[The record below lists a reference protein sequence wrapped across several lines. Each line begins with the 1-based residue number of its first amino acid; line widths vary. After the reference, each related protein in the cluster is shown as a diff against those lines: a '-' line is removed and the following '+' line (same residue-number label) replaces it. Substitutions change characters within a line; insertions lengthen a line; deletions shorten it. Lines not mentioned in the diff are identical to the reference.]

1 MAKRRGRKQRARRTL
16 RRMGVAAL
24 VLFTVLL
31 WPMGGMVDEAVP
43 GEARSQVLAPEF
55 TPEAATA
62 TAPVLTPS
70 PEPTAT
76 PSPTATPVPEP
87 QEITITFGGDC
98 TLAGDVN
105 KNNTRFQSFVEE
117 YGYDYFLANLKPI
130 FEADDLTI
138 VNLEGPLTTSD
149 DKRGG
154 RQFNFRGD
162 PGNAQILSAAS
173 VEAVHMAN
181 NHARDFQEE
190 GYEDTLA
197 AVEAVGIVPYGYAQ
211 TQVMEVKG
219 VKIGL
224 IGLTEWDYEPSEVRE
239 MVAQLREE
247 CDILVATF
255 HWGEELRYTSTSTQ
269 RKFAE
274 AAIEA
279 GADVVV
285 GHHPHVVSGVAE
297 YEGVP
302 VVFSVGNLCFGGNIR
317 PTDMDAMLFQ
327 VHFTVDHTGA
337 ILKDDFTV
345 IPIRVS
351 GNSKENDYQPYV
363 AEGDEAERIL
373 EKIEGYSLVD
383 IR

>member
-1 MAKRRGRKQRARRTL
+1 MRI
-16 RRMGVAAL
+16 
-24 VLFTVLL
+24 
-31 WPMGGMVDEAVP
+31 
-43 GEARSQVLAPEF
+43 
-55 TPEAATA
+55 
-62 TAPVLTPS
+62 PS
-70 PEPTAT
+70 P
-76 PSPTATPVPEP
+76 
-87 QEITITFGGDC
+87 
-98 TLAGDVN
+98 
-105 KNNTRFQSFVEE
+105 RW
-117 YGYDYFLANLKPI
+117 
-130 FEADDLTI
+130 
-138 VNLEGPLTTSD
+138 
-149 DKRGG
+149 
-154 RQFNFRGD
+154 
-162 PGNAQILSAAS
+162 
-173 VEAVHMAN
+173 
-181 NHARDFQEE
+181 
-190 GYEDTLA
+190 
-197 AVEAVGIVPYGYAQ
+197 EAVGIVPYGYAQ

-337 ILKDDFTV
+337 ILEDDFTV

-351 GNSKENDYQPYV
+351 GNAKENDYQPYV